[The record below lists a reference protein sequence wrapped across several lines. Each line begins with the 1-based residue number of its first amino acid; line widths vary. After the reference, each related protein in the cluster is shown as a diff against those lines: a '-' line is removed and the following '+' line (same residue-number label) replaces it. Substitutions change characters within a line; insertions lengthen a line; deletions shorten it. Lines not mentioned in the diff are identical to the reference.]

1 MEKLKERIIN
11 QAKKSLE
18 DAVICAK
25 QITTENN
32 VHNKTCILNTEY
44 HLSQFFAYM
53 EILWELINMLKLEV
67 KRIRI
72 EPLRRW
78 RLINFMK
85 SEEMRM
91 ENINMKKFRRNY
103 DRMQFHRIGN

>member
-44 HLSQFFAYM
+44 HLSQFLAYM
-53 EILWELINMLKLEV
+53 EILWELDIDKYVEIGSETNKDRTAVALAIDKLYE
-67 KRIRI
+67 
-72 EPLRRW
+72 
-78 RLINFMK
+78 
-85 SEEMRM
+85 
-91 ENINMKKFRRNY
+91 
-103 DRMQFHRIGN
+103 IGN

>member
-11 QAKKSLE
+11 QAKKALE

-44 HLSQFFAYM
+44 HLSQFIAYM
-53 EILWELINMLKLEV
+53 EILWELDIEKYVAIGIETRKDTNYVLLAIDKLY
-67 KRIRI
+67 KIGG
-72 EPLRRW
+72 
-78 RLINFMK
+78 N
-85 SEEMRM
+85 
-91 ENINMKKFRRNY
+91 ENGKY
-103 DRMQFHRIGN
+103 

>member
-53 EILWELINMLKLEV
+53 EILWELDIDKYVEIGSETNKDRTAAALAIDKLYE
-67 KRIRI
+67 IGG
-72 EPLRRW
+72 
-78 RLINFMK
+78 N
-85 SEEMRM
+85 
-91 ENINMKKFRRNY
+91 ENCISK
-103 DRMQFHRIGN
+103 